1 MAVQPVRVLWNRTS
15 PTMLEPLME
24 RGLAM
29 SDHTYGVS
37 EVVGTSAESIDDA
50 IRVAVE
56 RANKTVRHLD
66 WFEVVNVRGHLQ
78 DGQVAHFQVT
88 IKLGF
93 RLDPAGGDQDHL
105 GSDAPTLA

>member
-1 MAVQPVRVLWNRTS
+1 
-15 PTMLEPLME
+15 
-24 RGLAM
+24 M

-50 IRVAVE
+50 IRGAVD

-66 WFEVVNVRGHLQ
+66 WFEVVNVRGHVK
-78 DGQVAHFQVT
+78 DGHVAHFQVT

-93 RLDPAGGDQDHL
+93 RLDPSGSDQDPT
-105 GSDAPTLA
+105 GFSAPPQS

>member
-1 MAVQPVRVLWNRTS
+1 
-15 PTMLEPLME
+15 
-24 RGLAM
+24 M

-50 IRVAVE
+50 IRGAVD
-56 RANKTVRHLD
+56 RASKTVRHLD
-66 WFEVVNVRGHLQ
+66 WFEVVNIRGHIE

-93 RLDPAGGDQDHL
+93 RLDPADSDQDL
-105 GSDAPTLA
+105 SGSSAPSRS